1 MINYTKLINFSP
13 PIPGSGGSGGS
24 AGGPRTPHAFWVFN
38 GETLTITEF
47 AQRVYG
53 DTPQRTEFLLKYS
66 DSDLK
71 QAR

>member
-13 PIPGSGGSGGS
+13 PIPGSGGS
-24 AGGPRTPHAFWVFN
+24 AGGPRTPSAFWVFN